1 MNDNIIIVLIVI
13 IILIFL
19 KAIFYY
25 MKLTKFH
32 HIFISDEN
40 FEKFRTILSSILDA
54 LLMITSLFIL
64 FFRKNNTMI
73 ILLLAIIFFLKGVL
87 HFSEEYNLYKY
98 TSLSQINID
107 AIKNFKHV
115 YTFITNSMLFIGSFY
130 MLKIIFIK

>member
-1 MNDNIIIVLIVI
+1 MEHIDDNIIIVMI
-13 IILIFL
+13 ILVVLIFL

-25 MKLTKFH
+25 LSLSKLSNAK
-32 HIFISDEN
+32 